1 MTTQRATVD
10 HTRQRIVLAASELF
24 YRQGIAAT
32 GVDAVV
38 AHAGLSK
45 PTLYRYFPSKDHLV
59 EAYLVHRDQENR
71 AALESVLSRHPDG
84 SIERLLAVFDW
95 LHEWHNSSTFR
106 GCAFVRAASEID
118 RLDHPATEIIRSRK
132 TWLRS
137 RLRALAR
144 EAGIA
149 VPVQFGDALMLLVE
163 GATTT
168 AFVEGDLR
176 AARKAQRVAQ
186 ALITLFP
193 AAK

>member
-1 MTTQRATVD
+1 MTTQRVPVD
-10 HTRQRIVLAASELF
+10 RTRQRIVQAASELF
-24 YRQGIAAT
+24 YEHGIAAT

-45 PTLYRYFPSKDHLV
+45 PTLYRYFASKEHLV
-59 EAYLVHRDQENR
+59 EAYLTQRDLENR
-71 AALESVLSRHPDG
+71 AALEEVLARHSAG

-95 LHEWHNSSTFR
+95 LHEWHNASTFR
-106 GCAFVRAASEID
+106 GCAFARAASEID
-118 RLDHPATEIIRSRK
+118 RPNHPATEIIHSRK

-137 RLRALAR
+137 RLRTLAR

-149 VPVQFGDALMLLVE
+149 VPVQFGDALMLLAE

-168 AFVEGDLR
+168 AFVEGDHQ

-193 AAK
+193 AAS

>member
-71 AALESVLSRHPDG
+71 AALESVFSRHPDG

-106 GCAFVRAASEID
+106 GCAFVRAASEFD
-118 RLDHPATEIIRSRK
+118 RSDHPATEIIHSRK

-137 RLRALAR
+137 KLRALAR

-168 AFVEGDLR
+168 AFVEGDLQ